1 MATATAPPFKTP
13 QTTQGMTQLSRRQIL
28 IVFAGL
34 VAGMLLATLDQTIV
48 ATSLPTIV
56 GKLGGLNELSW
67 VVTAYLLT
75 STVSVPMYGKFSDIY
90 SRKLVFQVA
99 IVLFVLGSMLCGLS
113 QNMFQLIVFRALQGL
128 GGGGLMAVAQAIVGD
143 VVAPRERGKY
153 QGILGGVF
161 AFASVVGPLIGGFIT
176 DNLSWR
182 WIFYV
187 NVPVG
192 IVALIVTSWA
202 LNLPYRRIE
211 HKVDYI
217 GAGLVAA
224 SAACLL
230 IVAVWGGSLYAWTSP
245 LIITLAAAGV
255 LLLAL
260 FIRQELRTAEPI
272 IPPRLW
278 RNPIFSV
285 ASTLEFLVGF
295 SLFGAITFLPVY
307 LQTVG
312 GHSATNS
319 GLLLLPLMSGVM
331 LTAITS
337 GLLISRTGRYKIFPM
352 AGTAIMAL
360 GLYLLSTMGLTTP
373 PLVTSLYMF
382 VVGFGMGLIIQVMV
396 IAVQNSVEHKDLG
409 TATGAE
415 TFVRSMG
422 GAFGVAIFGAIF
434 NNRMAANLARLL
446 PAGVQTSAVNAT
458 TVTAS
463 PAALRQLPP
472 ELHRAVLSAI
482 AQSTHVVFFAAVPL
496 VLIAFGLTFVLR
508 EIPLRRTAHI
518 GREEAA
524 ALVG

>member
-1 MATATAPPFKTP
+1 
-13 QTTQGMTQLSRRQIL
+13 MTQLSRRQIL

-34 VAGMLLATLDQTIV
+34 IAGMLLATLDQTIV

-56 GKLGGLNELSW
+56 GKLGGLNQLSW

-75 STVSVPMYGKFSDIY
+75 STVSVPLYGKFSDIY
-90 SRKLVFQVA
+90 SRKLVFQAA
-99 IVLFVLGSMLCGLS
+99 IVLFVAGSMLCGLS
-113 QNMFQLIVFRALQGL
+113 QNMPELILFRGLQGL

-143 VVAPRERGKY
+143 IVAPRERGKY

-161 AFASVVGPLIGGFIT
+161 AFASVVGPLLGGFIT

-192 IVALIVTSWA
+192 IIALIVTSWA

-211 HKVDYI
+211 HKVDYL
-217 GAGLVAA
+217 GAVLVAA
-224 SAACLL
+224 SATCLL
-230 IVAVWGGSLYAWTSP
+230 LVTLWGGSRYPWTSP
-245 LIITLAAAGV
+245 QIVGLAVAGV
-255 LLLAL
+255 VLLAL
-260 FIRQELRTAEPI
+260 FIRQELQTPEPI

-295 SLFGAITFLPVY
+295 ALFGAITFLPVY

-319 GLLLLPLMSGVM
+319 GLLLLPLMAGVM
-331 LTAITS
+331 LTAISS

-352 AGTAIMAL
+352 LGTAIMAV

-373 PLVTSLYMF
+373 AWATSMYMF
-382 VVGFGMGLIIQVMV
+382 VVGFGMGLIIQVMI
-396 IAVQNSVEHKDLG
+396 IAVQNSVQHQDLG

-434 NNRMAANLARLL
+434 NNRMAANLSRLL
-446 PAGVQTSAVNAT
+446 PAGFQTSAVNAV

-463 PAALRQLPP
+463 PAALHRLPP
-472 ELHRAVLSAI
+472 ALHQDVLQAI
-482 AQSTHVVFFAAVPL
+482 AQSTHVVFLAAVPL
-496 VLIAFGLTFVLR
+496 VLAAFVLTFILR
-508 EIPLRRTAHI
+508 EVPLRRTAHI
-518 GREEAA
+518 GREEIAEA
-524 ALVG
+524 PDSLPLVEGG